1 MNIKRDNPLCFAI
14 YEEDSECMSC
24 RMVGNFNGYECT
36 ALKNNE
42 GYEDECPFFVPMCK
56 HRINNKDGFFFCK
69 AGHRPFN
76 KDGVVL
82 GAPECCGVDCPDYE
96 RKEA

>member
-42 GYEDECPFFVPMCK
+42 GYISRRVTTVIRSYNRRAE
-56 HRINNKDGFFFCK
+56 KDSVRLCRFQNLYF
-69 AGHRPFN
+69 RQ
-76 KDGVVL
+76 DISL
-82 GAPECCGVDCPDYE
+82 
-96 RKEA
+96 